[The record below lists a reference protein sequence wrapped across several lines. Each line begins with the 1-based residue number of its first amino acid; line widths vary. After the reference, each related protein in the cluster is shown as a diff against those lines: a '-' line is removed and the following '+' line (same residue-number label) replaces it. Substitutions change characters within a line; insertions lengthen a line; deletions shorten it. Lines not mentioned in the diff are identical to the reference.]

1 MAYGISPAILNDDTM
16 GQAVWMIEGYEP
28 APVNQGVFQAIAMGT
43 TPYPML
49 PHHGLLHTAL
59 GDNIA
64 DFLQGNE
71 SAEQTLA
78 DIEAAYSAA
87 AREKGFIN

>member
-1 MAYGISPAILNDDTM
+1 MKHGTSPAIPNAETM
-16 GQAVWMIEGYEP
+16 SEAVWMIDGYEP
-28 APVNQGVFQAIAMGT
+28 APVNEGVFSAISMQT
-43 TPYPML
+43 PPYPML

-64 DFLQGNE
+64 DFLQGKE
-71 SAEQTLA
+71 SAEQALS
-78 DIEAAYSAA
+78 DIEDAYMTA